1 MPEGSIE
8 TLYTLK
14 PRNWGEPER
23 TYPLSVSGIAGA
35 PIAGPSKPPLRPG
48 DAAALPVAVQ
58 VPREALPAA
67 NSALLFGVEA
77 RDDAQ
82 IRASAE
88 SRFLAPVPPR

>member
-1 MPEGSIE
+1 MPDGSIE
-8 TLYTLK
+8 NVYTLK
-14 PRNWGEPER
+14 IRNMGEHER
-23 TYPLSVSGIAGA
+23 SYRLSVSGIAGA
-35 PIAGPSKPPLRPG
+35 TIVGTSELTLRSG
-48 DAAALPVAVQ
+48 DIVALPVAVQ